1 MLINFLGHL
10 CKTNIINMT
19 WIGYKPLATLLISI
33 LHPFYVSVIDMN
45 HNSKE
50 ASLEISVR
58 TFTTDL
64 EARIEKEYNVK
75 LDLSD
80 AKQKAKAEQYINLYV
95 QKRLALTTNGARG
108 KMELVGFE
116 IQKESTWS
124 YFEIKNVSQLKQL
137 DVFCEILFG
146 IDDSQI
152 NILHAKVNG
161 QTKSYELAAPK
172 NKTSFTF

>member
-1 MLINFLGHL
+1 
-10 CKTNIINMT
+10 MT
-19 WIGYKPLATLLISI
+19 WIGYKPFATFLIA
-33 LHPFYVSVIDMN
+33 LMHPFYVSVIDIN
-45 HNSKE
+45 HNNKE

-64 EARIEKEYNVK
+64 ENRLEKEYNVK

-80 AKQKAKAEQYINLYV
+80 PKQKAKAETYINLYV
-95 QKRLALTTNGARG
+95 QKRLALTANGTKG
-108 KMELVGFE
+108 NMEFVGFE

-124 YFEIKNVSQLKQL
+124 YFEIKNVAQLKQL

-146 IDDSQI
+146 IDPSQI
-152 NILHAKVNG
+152 NILHAKTNG
-161 QTKSYELAAPK
+161 QAKSYELAAPK